1 VVPTFENSKPFACS
15 RAQDS
20 NKGWSNIAEMGETN
34 AKIFIQLNNQGQ
46 VLINTFPDSLTT
58 RKEKPNLI
66 WEEKKKND
74 RHYKIILQ

>member
-1 VVPTFENSKPFACS
+1 VPTFENSKPIACS

-34 AKIFIQLNNQGQ
+34 AKILIQLNNQGQ

-58 RKEKPNLI
+58 RKEKPYLI
-66 WEEKKKND
+66 
-74 RHYKIILQ
+74 

>member
-1 VVPTFENSKPFACS
+1 
-15 RAQDS
+15 
-20 NKGWSNIAEMGETN
+20 MGETN

-66 WEEKKKND
+66 WEEKKKNN